1 MADGSAMP
9 NQTWCARAPGALLH
23 AARELVRIGLLGSG
37 ESHGVDG
44 RRDAALDLLPGD
56 AAQLQAVGDV
66 VPQVS
71 PGEEPEVLE
80 HHRDAGK
87 RFLDHLAVDADLAI
101 VERRQPAHAAQQRGL
116 AAPGGADDAD
126 DLRVAHVE
134 ADVGE
139 NLERPVAQLRALH
152 RQP

>member
-87 RFLDHLAVDADLAI
+87 RFLDHLAVGGLHRSISVARCRNL
-101 VERRQPAHAAQQRGL
+101 RRGD
-116 AAPGGADDAD
+116 AAPGLAYPAT
-126 DLRVAHVE
+126 RTAT
-134 ADVGE
+134 
-139 NLERPVAQLRALH
+139 
-152 RQP
+152 